1 MLALAGR
8 IQSAC
13 CSGQSSLMEPPSGQ
27 KARMLA
33 GELYLATDPELV
45 AADRRA
51 QELLFR
57 FNMTGP
63 GVDSERRALLVEL
76 FDAFAIG
83 AVLRPPFRCDYGSN
97 ISIGEDTFINY
108 DCVFL
113 DCNRITIGR
122 QVQIAPRV
130 QIYTATHPLDA
141 ATRRSGLEF
150 ALPVVIE
157 DGAWLGGGVIVCPG
171 VTIGQNTVVGAGS
184 VVTRDLPAGVL
195 AVGNPC
201 RVLRTL

>member
-1 MLALAGR
+1 MT
-8 IQSAC
+8 
-13 CSGQSSLMEPPSGQ
+13 PPTGQ
-27 KARMLA
+27 KAKMLA
-33 GELYLATDPELV
+33 GELYLATDAQLV
-45 AADRRA
+45 AEDRRA

-57 FNMTGP
+57 FNVTPP
-63 GVDSERRALLVEL
+63 GAEDERRALLGEL
-76 FDAFAIG
+76 FDTFAPG
-83 AVLRPPFRCDYGSN
+83 AVLRPSFRCDYGSN

-113 DCNRITIGR
+113 DCSRITIGR
-122 QVQIAPRV
+122 EVQIAPRV

-141 ATRRSGLEF
+141 ATRRSKLEF

-157 DGAWLGGGVIVCPG
+157 DGAWLGGGAIVCPG
-171 VTIGQNTVVGAGS
+171 VTIGANTVVGAGS
-184 VVTRDLPAGVL
+184 VVTRDLPPGVL

>member
-1 MLALAGR
+1 M
-8 IQSAC
+8 
-13 CSGQSSLMEPPSGQ
+13 
-27 KARMLA
+27 
-33 GELYLATDPELV
+33 
-45 AADRRA
+45 
-51 QELLFR
+51 
-57 FNMTGP
+57 
-63 GVDSERRALLVEL
+63 
-76 FDAFAIG
+76 
-83 AVLRPPFRCDYGSN
+83 
-97 ISIGEDTFINY
+97 
-108 DCVFL
+108 FL

-150 ALPVVIE
+150 ALPVVIQ

-171 VTIGQNTVVGAGS
+171 VTIGENTVVGAGS

-201 RVLRTL
+201 RVLREL

>member
-1 MLALAGR
+1 
-8 IQSAC
+8 
-13 CSGQSSLMEPPSGQ
+13 
-27 KARMLA
+27 MLA
-33 GELYLATDPELV
+33 GELYLATDLQLV
-45 AADRRA
+45 AEDLRA

-63 GVDSERRALLVEL
+63 RALEERRALLTEL
-76 FDAFAIG
+76 FDNFGAG
-83 AVLRPPFRCDYGSN
+83 AVLKPSFRCDYGSN
-97 ISIGEDTFINY
+97 ISIGEESFVNY

-122 QVQIAPRV
+122 DVQIAPRV

-141 ATRRSGLEF
+141 ATRQSKLEF

-157 DGAWLGGGVIVCPG
+157 DGAWLGGGTIVCPG
-171 VTIGQNTVVGAGS
+171 VTIGKNTVVGAGS
-184 VVTRDLPAGVL
+184 VVTRDLPPRVL

-201 RVLRTL
+201 RVLRSL